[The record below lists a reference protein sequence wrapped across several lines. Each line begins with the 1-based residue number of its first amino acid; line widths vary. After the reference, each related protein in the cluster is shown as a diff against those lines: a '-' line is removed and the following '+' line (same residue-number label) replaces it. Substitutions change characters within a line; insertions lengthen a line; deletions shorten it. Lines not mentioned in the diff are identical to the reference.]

1 MQKDGSVVRVLP
13 NKVGE
18 TMKSIEKVEKFAQ
31 LNDFVA
37 DRVYHLSGE
46 GAFEVLAQARKSANQ
61 ILRLLKEL
69 KIKQFKPSKL
79 DIPTTYLLLD

>member
-1 MQKDGSVVRVLP
+1 
-13 NKVGE
+13 
-18 TMKSIEKVEKFAQ
+18 MKSIEKVEKFAQ

-46 GAFEVLAQARKSANQ
+46 GAFEVLAQARK
-61 ILRLLKEL
+61 LEKLGK
-69 KIKQFKPSKL
+69 KIIHLEIGEPDFETPERVKNKQFKPSKL